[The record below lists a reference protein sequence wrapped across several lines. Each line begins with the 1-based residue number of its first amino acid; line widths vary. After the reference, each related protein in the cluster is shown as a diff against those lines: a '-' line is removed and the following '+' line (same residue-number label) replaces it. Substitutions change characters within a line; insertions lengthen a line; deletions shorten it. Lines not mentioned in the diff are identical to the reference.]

1 MELVMGRMYPED
13 IEGFENATEGEKR
26 VFRFLREAARPH
38 KDFTCWYQPAIGS
51 SGKEPDFI
59 LFVEKFGLVVMEVK
73 DW

>member
-59 LFVEKFGLVVMEVK
+59 LFGEKFGLVVMEVK